1 MTLDARTACAGLLK
15 EWIVLGDPPRIPSTE
30 NDFWGQIP
38 SMERGTAMDILSG
51 ILRRRLTLDAVI
63 NAVSHRPSDQLDLV
77 VRSILWVGTYQL
89 LFSDHTA
96 DYAAIDTS
104 VRMAAKLN
112 RNRAG
117 GFINAVLRSVQRLK
131 PTAIQDGKP
140 SARSCPM
147 DRQRWLSFNRDIF
160 PSPLTSKISY
170 WTHAASVPEGLVKVL
185 FAALGD
191 DAVSVLIDANV
202 RPPVICR
209 VDRSFVPEDS
219 TRLQP
224 HADRGWALVVGG
236 VSGEILAAIERGDIS
251 PQDPTAGVAGDWMI
265 DALKPA
271 DSRGE
276 SSGEVLDLC
285 AGLGTKTVQ
294 MAMAGLRVAATDI
307 DGEKLQLLKK
317 RETQIKTGRIRVL
330 PALPASLNVP
340 GFAGVLVDVP
350 CSNTGVLARRPE
362 VRWRIA
368 SLDMQSLRDTQMKL
382 LCKGAELAREVLIY
396 STCSVLP
403 DENQNLI
410 RSFLAGDQGKP
421 WELVRE
427 VCTLPMTEPQS
438 WHDGGYAA
446 LLKRRT

>member
-1 MTLDARTACAGLLK
+1 
-15 EWIVLGDPPRIPSTE
+15 
-30 NDFWGQIP
+30 
-38 SMERGTAMDILSG
+38 MERGAAMDILSG

-89 LFSDHTA
+89 LFSDHIA
-96 DYAAIDTS
+96 DYAAIDSS
-104 VRMAAKLN
+104 VRLAAKLN

-117 GFINAVLRSVQRLK
+117 GFINAVLRSVQRLE
-131 PTAIQDGKP
+131 PTVIQDGKL
-140 SARSCPM
+140 STRSCPL
-147 DRQRWLSFNRDIF
+147 DRHRWLSFNRNIF
-160 PSPLTSKISY
+160 PSSLTNKIAY
-170 WTHAASVPEGLVKVL
+170 WTHAASVPAGLVKAL

-191 DAVSVLIDANV
+191 DAVTVLIDANV

-209 VDRSFVPEDS
+209 VDRPLAPEDS

-224 HADRGWALVVGG
+224 HVSRGWALVGGG
-236 VSGEILAAIERGDIS
+236 VNGEIIAAIERGDLS
-251 PQDPTAGVAGDWMI
+251 PQDPTAGVAGAWMI

-271 DSRGE
+271 DSKE
-276 SSGEVLDLC
+276 EPSGEVLDLC

-307 DGEKLQLLKK
+307 DVEKLQRLAK
-317 RETQIKTGRIRVL
+317 REANIHTGRIRVL
-330 PALPASLNVP
+330 PALPASLNAP

-362 VRWRIA
+362 VRWRIM

-382 LCKGAELAREVLIY
+382 LCKGAKLAQEVLIY

-421 WELVRE
+421 WELVRD
-427 VCTLPMTEPQS
+427 VCTLPMAEPQS

-446 LLKRRT
+446 LLKRWS

>member
-1 MTLDARTACAGLLK
+1 MTLDARTACARLLK
-15 EWIVLGDPPRIPSTE
+15 EWIVLGDPPQIPSAE
-30 NDFWGQIP
+30 NDFWSQFP
-38 SMERGTAMDILSG
+38 SMERGAAMDILSG

-63 NAVSHRPSDQLDLV
+63 NAVSHRRSDQLDPV
-77 VRSILWVGTYQL
+77 VRSILWVGIYQL
-89 LFSDHTA
+89 LFSDHIA
-96 DYAAIDTS
+96 DYAAIDSS
-104 VRMAAKLN
+104 VRLAAKLN

-117 GFINAVLRSVQRLK
+117 GFINAVLRSVQRLE
-131 PTAIQDGKP
+131 PTLIQDGKP
-140 SARSCPM
+140 SARSCPL
-147 DRQRWLSFNRDIF
+147 DRHRWLSFNRDIF
-160 PSPLTSKISY
+160 PSPLTKKISY
-170 WTHAASVPEGLVKVL
+170 WTCTASVPEGLVKAL

-191 DAVSVLIDANV
+191 DALTVLIDANV

-209 VDRSFVPEDS
+209 VDRPFAPEDS

-224 HADRGWALVVGG
+224 HADRGWALVGGG
-236 VSGEILAAIERGDIS
+236 VNGEIVAAIERGDLS
-251 PQDPTAGVAGDWMI
+251 PQDPTAGVAGAWMI

-271 DSRGE
+271 DSKE
-276 SSGEVLDLC
+276 EPCGEVLDLC

-307 DGEKLQLLKK
+307 DEEKLELLKK
-317 RETQIKTGRIRVL
+317 REARIKTGRIRVL
-330 PALPASLNVP
+330 PALPAAQIAP

-362 VRWRIA
+362 VRWRIM
-368 SLDMQSLRDTQMKL
+368 SLDMQSLRDTQVKL
-382 LCKGAELAREVLIY
+382 LCKGANLAQEVLIY

-403 DENQNLI
+403 DENQNSV

-446 LLKRRT
+446 LLKRRA